1 MFLKL
6 FNIAVE
12 TVVQT
17 FLEGVCGIEAVHHD
31 LGCQVIDQEMA
42 IYSNNVNN
50 KIVDIHWK
58 KDIFNKLMAL
68 LHRKSLQ
75 TNVFWNQI
83 QGLYTCLPVFK
94 VRRYYLQAESDRR
107 RFKIQDMENGA
118 DIAHR
123 LCVRDSKGIHV
134 NSMRVP

>member
-17 FLEGVCGIEAVHHD
+17 FLEGVCGIEVVHHD
-31 LGCQVIDQEMA
+31 LGCEVIDQEMS

-68 LHRKSLQ
+68 LHRKSPH

-83 QGLYTCLPVFK
+83 QGLYT
-94 VRRYYLQAESDRR
+94 
-107 RFKIQDMENGA
+107 
-118 DIAHR
+118 
-123 LCVRDSKGIHV
+123 
-134 NSMRVP
+134 